1 MGERRKE
8 GRRERKEREKG
19 EREKGETA
27 GEKEIKAIM
36 VSRSSLVT
44 VTGGSPGAVR
54 FCEES
59 ESVAAQ
65 SCSTLRPHGL

>member
-1 MGERRKE
+1 M
-8 GRRERKEREKG
+8 
-19 EREKGETA
+19 A

-44 VTGGSPGAVR
+44 VTEVVLQGAVSDLYPSVNQYNS

-59 ESVAAQ
+59 ESISRPVLLD
-65 SCSTLRPHGL
+65 SLRPPGL

>member
-8 GRRERKEREKG
+8 GRRERK

-44 VTGGSPGAVR
+44 VTEVGLQGAV
-54 FCEES
+54 
-59 ESVAAQ
+59 Q
-65 SCSTLRPHGL
+65 IL

>member
-1 MGERRKE
+1 M
-8 GRRERKEREKG
+8 
-19 EREKGETA
+19 A

-44 VTGGSPGAVR
+44 VTEVVLQGAVSDLYPSVNQYNS

-59 ESVAAQ
+59 ESISRPVLFD
-65 SCSTLRPHGL
+65 SLRPHGL